1 MKFPRPL
8 AFVTTVALASS
19 LVFVTGCNKDEATA
33 KSSTKSAKIVEI
45 GDLAKLQPADFFPA
59 TSGAQ
64 GTFVTEGNNAQEFV
78 LRYSK
83 VVKNGDAT
91 SITMEVLQN
100 RKVTDVSTYRAD
112 AKGITQTSARNG
124 VAFNPPQSVLPF
136 PIKKD
141 MEFKEFK
148 FAGTGPYTSVATGE
162 PTSGKLEAV
171 SRVRGV
177 EVIDTELGK
186 IEAVAVTSVS
196 GYQAGKSIYR
206 VRSTTW
212 FAPKYG
218 IVRVTQQIQRN
229 DGANTSLILKLKNF
243 SGK

>member
-1 MKFPRPL
+1 MKFSRPL
-8 AFVTTVALASS
+8 ALVSTVALASS
-19 LVFVTGCNKDEATA
+19 LVFVTGCNKEEAAGKSTA
-33 KSSTKSAKIVEI
+33 KAAKVVEI
-45 GDLAKLQPADFFPA
+45 GDLSKLKPADLFPA

-64 GTFVTEGNNAQEFV
+64 GTFVTEGNNKQEFV

-100 RKVTDVSTYRAD
+100 RKQTDISTYRAD
-112 AKGITQTSARNG
+112 SKGLFQTSARNG
-124 VAFNPPQSVLPF
+124 IAFNPPQAIVPF
-136 PIKKD
+136 PVKKD

-148 FAGTGPYTSVATGE
+148 YSGIGPFNSVATGE

-186 IEAVAVTSVS
+186 IEAIAVTSVS

-206 VRSTTW
+206 IRATTW

-218 IVRVTQQIQRN
+218 IVRVTQQIQRQ
-229 DGANTSLILKLKNF
+229 DGQGTSLTLKLKNF